1 MSLSKT
7 LKQDLWHFQQKT
19 LHANLLVIN
28 KLGVLITGEPEI
40 GKSELTLALLDRG
53 HQLVC
58 DDVVDIMQKND
69 KLIGSCPE
77 VTNGYILV
85 SGIGIID
92 VPKLFGLNAVV
103 VQHEIHLS
111 IALVNPKRKTL
122 IEDPLNPI
130 YQNEIILGV
139 TLPKIIFPVYAGRSL
154 PLLIEVLLR
163 SYQLRREGCNP
174 SANFNIRLQKVKNR
188 DDYYDSKKT

>member
-1 MSLSKT
+1 M
-7 LKQDLWHFQQKT
+7 QQKT
-19 LHANLLVIN
+19 LHANLLVIDR
-28 KLGVLITGEPEI
+28 LGVLITGESNI

-58 DDVVDIMQKND
+58 DDVVDIIQKNN
-69 KLIGSCPE
+69 KLIGSCPA
-77 VTNGYILV
+77 VTNGYVLI

-92 VPKLFGLNAVV
+92 VSQLFGLDAVV
-103 VQHEIHLS
+103 MQHEIHLS
-111 IALVNPKRKTL
+111 IALVNPENEPP
-122 IEDPLNPI
+122 IEDPLSPI

-154 PLLIEVLLR
+154 PLLIEALLH
-163 SYQLRREGCNP
+163 SHQLRRHGCDP

-188 DDYYDSKKT
+188 HDS